1 MSLYEKIMNNIYEI
15 NLYYVKSDF
24 SHIVNSLVKKLRDKK
39 VLINLSNEL
48 EMILLDKYL
57 WTKEKNEFLPHKT
70 FTERLYPKDKLVL
83 FYGDYIKM
91 NDLHNFDVILISPKV
106 KVKTISH
113 LKKFLFFSYDEVNKE
128 IFSTISTKLKNKI
141 KTIKCFYEF
150 DKFKWK
156 TIYTS

>member
-1 MSLYEKIMNNIYEI
+1 MNNFHEI

-39 VLINLSNEL
+39 VIINLSSEL
-48 EMILLDKYL
+48 EMKSLDKYL

-70 FTERLYPKDKLVL
+70 FTEKLYPKDKLVL
-83 FYGDYIKM
+83 FYGDYLKM
-91 NDLHNFDVILISPKV
+91 EKLLDFDIILISPKV
-106 KVKTISH
+106 KIKKISF

-128 IFSTISTKLKNKI
+128 IFSKISTKLKNKI

-156 TIYTS
+156 TI